1 MKLKNLE
8 AKKIILTILGERGE
22 LKSEA
27 ELAEILKKR
36 LTKKERQVLNA
47 KLGGAETKIPS
58 IEPSELESIAQKAIK
73 KIKNESVHR
82 EFYIEGEKI

>member
-1 MKLKNLE
+1 VKLKNLE

-47 KLGGAETKIPS
+47 KLGGADTKTPYS
-58 IEPSELESIAQKAIK
+58 DDTELEAIAQKAIK
-73 KIKNESVHR
+73 KIKNESLHR
-82 EFYIEGEKI
+82 EFYIEVKKQ